1 MIPRAHII
9 SRKASKVS
17 IGGAGGKHSEPLS
30 EGCRG
35 QSPLRKFEGSR
46 EHLDWLKIDLN
57 MAEIITIQDY
67 KHTKS

>member
-1 MIPRAHII
+1 M
-9 SRKASKVS
+9 S

-30 EGCRG
+30 KGCRG

-67 KHTKS
+67 KHTKN